1 MEQQP
6 PSLKLSILQGPRQGE
21 TLEYPPSSSSSVRIG
36 RIARGNT
43 LPIKDPGISSK
54 HLSIT
59 IDSGKWVLQDLD
71 SSNGTVLDT
80 IKIPPNTPFPLS
92 DNSTIKIGELTSI
105 HVTLIPPQQQQQPVI
120 VNNNNTRRN
129 PTRRGRP
136 APADVADPTE
146 IKPVHV
152 PVTRQL
158 RGRPATGKGLN
169 TESGLAGQPENK
181 RVTRNAKTKK
191 VTVVE
196 IPDSGGD
203 DDHNDDDDDDYVE
216 EKVEEVPKKTTR
228 ATRNSKKEG
237 ISDLGIGNSKVEE
250 PKKATTLNLGN
261 KGIGSVVGEND
272 QNLNLESGV
281 VEKVEE
287 KKKRGRCAKK
297 KKNLKEQECVKVA
310 ELEESKVDDEV
321 VELLNLDEDG
331 VVKETRDDVDERK
344 GEEENVNVNGNGNW
358 PDMEKMSLGEWFDFL
373 EVQLPKQIID
383 ATEDMIDSMRHK
395 ADRLSEYIIEQNN
408 NDKAWKAPLDCG
420 IKANTDAATKSD
432 TGTGF
437 GVIFPDSEGQ
447 ALAACTHFTADRV
460 QPHFAEAMS
469 LR

>member
-1 MEQQP
+1 MEQQPQP

-21 TLEYPPSSSSSVRIG
+21 ILEYPPSSSSSVRIG

-59 IDSGKWVLQDLD
+59 LDSAKWVLQDLH

-105 HVTLIPPQQQQQPVI
+105 HVTLIN
-120 VNNNNTRRN
+120 NNNNTRRN

-136 APADVADPTE
+136 AHADVADPVE
-146 IKPVHV
+146 IEPV

-158 RGRPATGKGLN
+158 RGRAAKGKGLN
-169 TESGLAGQPENK
+169 TECGLMGQPVNK
-181 RVTRNAKTKK
+181 RVTRNAKTNK

-203 DDHNDDDDDDYVE
+203 DDDDDVE

-250 PKKATTLNLGN
+250 PKKATTRNLRN

-287 KKKRGRCAKK
+287 KKKRGRGAK
-297 KKNLKEQECVKVA
+297 KKNLQEQECVKVA

-321 VELLNLDEDG
+321 VELLNHDEDG
-331 VVKETRDDVDERK
+331 VVKETRDDADERQ

-383 ATEDMIDSMRHK
+383 ATEEMIDSMRHK

-408 NDKAWKAPLDCG
+408 NDKGKMPM
-420 IKANTDAATKSD
+420 
-432 TGTGF
+432 
-437 GVIFPDSEGQ
+437 Q
-447 ALAACTHFTADRV
+447 
-460 QPHFAEAMS
+460 
-469 LR
+469 